1 MKLDFELSQIREC
14 TEQVNSKHNLELCW
28 LVVANNLSHT
38 KLPIT
43 SNSEMYKFELDHAL

>member
-14 TEQVNSKHNLELCW
+14 TEQVNSKHLL

>member
-14 TEQVNSKHNLELCW
+14 TEQVNSKH